1 MPPACTTVFGGTGFL
16 GSRIV
21 RRLAEGGG
29 RVRIA
34 ARHPELP
41 DWATPEHPHTNAIE
55 LVAADITDPGS
66 FAPALRN
73 ADAVVNAV
81 SLYVE
86 KRGGPSFQDVHV
98 RGAADLA
105 QHAGAQHVRRF
116 LHVSG
121 LGVEPESPSPFV
133 RARWRGEE
141 VVRSA
146 FHGAAILRP
155 SVLFGDGDALL
166 GGLEF
171 ATRMPLVPLFG
182 SGRVRLAPVLADDL
196 AEAVA
201 RLLGNEAPP
210 APVYEFG
217 GGENLSYRELVQ
229 GVLAAYERR
238 RLLVPMPMVLWRFLS
253 TLMGLLP
260 NPPLTY
266 DQVVLM
272 ARDNVPRGDW
282 PGFPELGIQPRG
294 VLEWLEAPTPVPTAP
309 GRDR

>member
-1 MPPACTTVFGGTGFL
+1 MPPSCTTVFGGTGFL

-21 RRLAEGGG
+21 RCLAEAGGH
-29 RVRIA
+29 VRIA
-34 ARHPELP
+34 ARHPECP
-41 DWATPEHPHTNAIE
+41 HWAMPGHEIE
-55 LVAADITDPGS
+55 LVAADITDPGT
-66 FAPALRN
+66 FARALRG

-105 QHAGAQHVRRF
+105 QHAGTQRVRRF

-121 LGVEPESPSPFV
+121 LGVHPESPSSFV
-133 RARWRGEE
+133 RAGWRGEE
-141 VVRSA
+141 LVRSA
-146 FHGAAILRP
+146 FRGAAILRP
-155 SVLFGDGDALL
+155 SVLFGTGDALL

-171 ATRMPLVPLFG
+171 ATRMPVVPLFG

-196 AEAVA
+196 AEAA
-201 RLLGNEAPP
+201 AHLLGDDAPP

-217 GGENLSYRELVQ
+217 GGENLSYRELVE
-229 GVLAAYERR
+229 GVLAAQGRR
-238 RLLVPMPMVLWRFLS
+238 RLLMPMPMFAWRFLA

-282 PGFPELGIQPRG
+282 PGFGELGIQPRG
-294 VLEWLEAPTPVPTAP
+294 VLEWLGSQASSSTA
-309 GRDR
+309 RRVA

>member
-1 MPPACTTVFGGTGFL
+1 MSSFRTAVFGGTGFL

-21 RRLAEGGG
+21 RCLAEAGG
-29 RVRIA
+29 RVRIVARNPVRPEWA
-34 ARHPELP
+34 ASAH
-41 DWATPEHPHTNAIE
+41 DIE
-55 LVAADITDPGS
+55 LVAADITDPAT
-66 FAPALRN
+66 FARALRG

-86 KRGGPSFQDVHV
+86 KRGGPTFQEVHV

-105 QHAGAQHVRRF
+105 QHAGAQRVGRF

-121 LGVEPESPSPFV
+121 LGVHPESPSSFV

-141 VVRSA
+141 MVRSS
-146 FHGAAILRP
+146 FPAASILRP
-155 SVLFGDGDALL
+155 SVLFGAGDALL

-171 ATRMPLVPLFG
+171 ATRMPVVPLFG

-196 AEAVA
+196 AAAVK
-201 RLLGNEAPP
+201 RLLGNDAAP

-217 GGENLSYRELVQ
+217 GGDNLSYRELVA
-229 GVLAAYERR
+229 GVLAAHQRR
-238 RLLVPMPMVLWRFLS
+238 RLLMPLPMVLWRVLAR
-253 TLMGLLP
+253 LMGVLP

-272 ARDNVPRGDW
+272 AHDNVPRGDW
-282 PGFPELGIQPRG
+282 PGFSDLGITPRG
-294 VLEWLEAPTPVPTAP
+294 VLEWLENQA
-309 GRDR
+309 RS

>member
-1 MPPACTTVFGGTGFL
+1 MPLPCTTVFGGTGFL

-34 ARHPELP
+34 ARHPERP
-41 DWATPEHPHTNAIE
+41 AWAKPEHAIE
-55 LVAADITDPGS
+55 LVAADITRPDT
-66 FAPALRN
+66 FARALHG
-73 ADAVVNAV
+73 AGAVVNAV

-146 FHGAAILRP
+146 FKGATILRP
-155 SVLFGDGDALL
+155 SVLFGAGDALL

-171 ATRMPLVPLFG
+171 ATRMPVVPLFG
-182 SGRVRLAPVLADDL
+182 SGRVRLAPVLAEDL
-196 AEAVA
+196 AEAAA
-201 RLLGNEAPP
+201 RLLGDDAPP
-210 APVYEFG
+210 LPVYEFG
-217 GGENLSYRELVQ
+217 GGETLGYRELVQ
-229 GVLAAYERR
+229 GVLAAHDRR
-238 RLLVPMPMVLWRFLS
+238 RLLMPLPMFAWRLLAR
-253 TLMGLLP
+253 LMGVLP

-272 ARDNVPRGDW
+272 ARDNLPRGDW
-282 PGFPELGIQPRG
+282 PGFDALGIEPCG
-294 VLEWLEAPTPVPTAP
+294 VLEWLQGTTPPPTAP

>member
-1 MPPACTTVFGGTGFL
+1 MASFCIAVFGGTGFL

-21 RRLAEGGG
+21 RRLAEAGG
-29 RVRIA
+29 RVRIV
-34 ARHPELP
+34 ARDPALP
-41 DWATPEHPHTNAIE
+41 DWAGAGHELE

-66 FAPALRN
+66 FAPALRD

-86 KRGGPSFQDVHV
+86 KRGGPTFEDVHV

-105 QHAGAQHVRRF
+105 QQAGAQRVRRL

-121 LGVEPESPSPFV
+121 LGVDPESPSAFV

-141 VVRSA
+141 MVRSA
-146 FHGAAILRP
+146 FPAAGMLRP
-155 SVLFGDGDALL
+155 SVLFGRNDALL
-166 GGLEF
+166 EGLEF
-171 ATRMPLVPLFG
+171 ATRMPVVPLFG

-196 AEAVA
+196 AEAVK
-201 RLLGNEAPP
+201 RLLADADPP
-210 APVYEFG
+210 APVHEFG
-217 GGENLSYRELVQ
+217 GGETLSYRELVE
-229 GVLAAYERR
+229 GVLAAHGRR
-238 RLLVPMPMVLWRFLS
+238 RLLMPLPMFAWRILA
-253 TLMGLLP
+253 TLMGVLP

-272 ARDNVPRGDW
+272 ARDNVPRGDR
-282 PGFPELGIQPRG
+282 PGFADLGIEPCG
-294 VLEWLEAPTPVPTAP
+294 VLEWLRAPTPPPKAP